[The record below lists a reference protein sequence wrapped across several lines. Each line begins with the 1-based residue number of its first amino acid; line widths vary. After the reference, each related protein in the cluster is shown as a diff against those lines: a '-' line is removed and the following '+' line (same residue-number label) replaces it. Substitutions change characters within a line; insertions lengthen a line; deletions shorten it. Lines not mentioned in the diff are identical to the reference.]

1 MRKFKILLLVF
12 ISTCFFTGAE
22 AQLLKGTKDIF
33 KTGKPGLSQGE
44 AAEGIKEALMKGVNN
59 GVQEVNKTDGY
70 FKNPQI
76 KIPFPP
82 DAKNAEAKLRSIG
95 LGDKVDEA
103 VLALNRAAEDAAHE
117 AKPIFMEAIKAL
129 TISDA
134 INLVRGEKDAATQY
148 LQKNTTQSLTDKF
161 KPIIGTSLEKVN
173 ATKHWE
179 SVMNSYNKI
188 PLVQKVNSDLE
199 AYVTERAIM
208 GLFTMVAQ
216 EELAIRNN
224 PGARSSEI
232 LKKVFGN

>member
-1 MRKFKILLLVF
+1 MNKIKILLLAF
-12 ISTCFFTGAE
+12 ICSCFFSVAE
-22 AQLLKGTKDIF
+22 AQLLKGTKDVF
-33 KTGKPGLSQGE
+33 KTGKSGLSQQD
-44 AAEGIKEALMKGVNN
+44 AAEGIKEALIKGVSN

-70 FKNPQI
+70 FKNPKI

-82 DAKNAEAKLRSIG
+82 DAQNAEAKLRSIG

-103 VLALNRAAEDAAHE
+103 ILALNRAAEDAAQE
-117 AKPIFMEAIKAL
+117 AKPIFMEAIKGL
-129 TISDA
+129 TINDA
-134 INLVRGEKDAATQY
+134 LNLVRGEKDAATQY
-148 LQKNTTQSLTDKF
+148 LQRNTTQSLSDKF
-161 KPIIGTSLEKVN
+161 KPIIGNSLEKVN

-179 SVMNSYNKI
+179 TVMASYNKI
-188 PLVQKVNSDLE
+188 PLVQKVNPDLE

-224 PGARSSEI
+224 PGARTSEV